1 VRSVTV
7 YEITIDDAIN
17 VANVIADCLP
27 TDADS
32 DLRELALA
40 ARRLVREVQEQADE
54 LERERA
60 RRRSVAPRAGA
71 LIDGAPLEERID
83 AGGWREFLRGRPV
96 HAGDVLYL
104 LTSRGWHVVRYESNV
119 PQKRA
124 FLYLSLPGV
133 RDDVVVPVPREA
145 RLAWPEELK

>member
-1 VRSVTV
+1 MTV
-7 YEITIDDAIN
+7 DEMTIDDAIN
-17 VANVIADCLP
+17 VANVIGDCLAP
-27 TDADS
+27 EADT

-60 RRRSVAPRAGA
+60 RRRSAA
-71 LIDGAPLEERID
+71 LREVNLTDGAPLEDRID
-83 AGGWREFLRGRPV
+83 AGGWREFLAGRPV

-104 LTSRGWHVVRYESNV
+104 LTSLGWHVVRYESNV
-119 PQKRA
+119 AQKRA

-133 RDDVVVPVPREA
+133 REEVAVPIPREA
-145 RLAWPEELK
+145 RFAWPEELK

>member
-1 VRSVTV
+1 MTV
-7 YEITIDDAIN
+7 DEIPIDDAIN

-27 TDADS
+27 AGADS

-60 RRRSVAPRAGA
+60 RRRSSAPREA
-71 LIDGAPLEERID
+71 LLVDGAPLEERID
-83 AGGWREFLRGRPV
+83 GGGWREFLAGRPV
-96 HAGDVLYL
+96 HAGDVLYV
-104 LTSRGWHVVRYESNV
+104 LTSLGWHVVRYESNV

-133 RDDVVVPVPREA
+133 PDEVVVPVPRDA
-145 RLAWPEELK
+145 RFAWPEELK

>member
-1 VRSVTV
+1 MTV
-7 YEITIDDAIN
+7 DEITIDDAIN
-17 VANVIADCLP
+17 VANVSSDCLP
-27 TDADS
+27 PGADT
-32 DLRELALA
+32 DLREVALA

-60 RRRSVAPRAGA
+60 RRRSGAPREAPP
-71 LIDGAPLEERID
+71 LVDGAPLEENID
-83 AGGWREFLRGRPV
+83 GGGWRQFLAGRPV

-104 LTSRGWHVVRYESNV
+104 LTSLGWHVVRYESNV

-133 RDDVVVPVPREA
+133 PDEVVVPVPRDA
-145 RLAWPEELK
+145 RFAWPEELK